1 MTSVYD
7 WILDEILTLLFVGN
21 LALSVSRLGFE
32 AANGEEF
39 ESEALASLLFYYY
52 HVSYPKPMVEYTDMS
67 CFLAHNELSGPVLSS
82 MNGNIVRSK
91 RLAKSQLSSDK
102 GWKMAPGLPSDYP
115 QTFALS
121 R

>member
-21 LALSVSRLGFE
+21 LALSVSRFG
-32 AANGEEF
+32 
-39 ESEALASLLFYYY
+39 LLLYYY
-52 HVSYPKPMVEYTDMS
+52 HVSYPKPMFEYTEKS
-67 CFLAHNELSGPVLSS
+67 RFLAHNELSGPVLSS
-82 MNGNIVRSK
+82 MNGNNIVRSK

-115 QTFALS
+115 
-121 R
+121 